1 MFFKIKHLYLC
12 VNQTQR
18 SNMKKFILS
27 ILALGTIV
35 TAQAQ
40 APKAGSVLIYGNV
53 GLSVNKTDYDPGVA
67 GTNAYTVSKETRFNF
82 NPGIGYQVNK
92 NWTVG
97 VNFGLSTDKDEDS
110 SEFALKTR
118 DFEVGPFIRHT
129 LCLNKTFFLYNQV
142 NLSYLNGRILKEDF
156 VDNENTYNGFGA
168 SWAPG
173 LGVSVNNM
181 IALNFQIGGM
191 NFMAKSWDIDA
202 SPATET
208 QSSFNM
214 TLGQQASIGISL
226 NIGGRSCCS
235 KEPGSDMRHMDSKEE
250 SED

>member
-27 ILALGTIV
+27 IIALGTIV

-53 GLSVNKTDYDPGVA
+53 GLSVDKTDFDPGVA
-67 GTNAYTVSKETRFNF
+67 GTNSYTVSKNTMFML

-97 VNFGLSTDKDEDS
+97 VNFGLNTYKAEDS
-110 SEFALKTR
+110 SDYAYRTR
-118 DFEVGPFIRHT
+118 SFEVGPFVRHT
-129 LCLNKTFFLYNQV
+129 MCLNKTFFLYNQV
-142 NLSYLNGRILKEDF
+142 NLSYLNGRTLQEGF

-191 NFMAKSWDIDA
+191 NFATRSWDIDA
-202 SPATET
+202 SPATQRET
-208 QSSFNM
+208 SFNM